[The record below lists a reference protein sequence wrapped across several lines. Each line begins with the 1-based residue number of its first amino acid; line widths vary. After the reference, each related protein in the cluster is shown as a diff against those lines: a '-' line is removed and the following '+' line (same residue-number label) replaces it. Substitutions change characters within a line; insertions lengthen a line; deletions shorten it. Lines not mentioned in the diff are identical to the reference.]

1 MHLVQNLRMFKKKE
15 GASDRTFINN
25 KQVASYLKI
34 GVGRGNSIFP
44 AEASRMGGG
53 GGLIWNLDKQNP
65 SCDKCLINVS
75 M

>member
-53 GGLIWNLDKQNP
+53 RTYLKSWQAKPFLW
-65 SCDKCLINVS
+65 
-75 M
+75 

>member
-1 MHLVQNLRMFKKKE
+1 MTPPPPPIANFLQDPKYALVQNLRMFKKKE

-44 AEASRMGGG
+44 AEASRRG
-53 GGLIWNLDKQNP
+53 GGLI
-65 SCDKCLINVS
+65 
-75 M
+75 

>member
-34 GVGRGNSIFP
+34 GGGGEWGNSIFP

-53 GGLIWNLDKQNP
+53 EDLSEILTSKTVLVI
-65 SCDKCLINVS
+65 SA
-75 M
+75 

>member
-34 GVGRGNSIFP
+34 G
-44 AEASRMGGG
+44 GGGSGAIRYSPQRPLGWG
-53 GGLIWNLDKQNP
+53 GGLI
-65 SCDKCLINVS
+65 
-75 M
+75 